1 MSKFFDWLIS
11 LVYAIGVV
19 AFFVGAFY
27 LLGRQVC
34 R

>member
-11 LVYAIGVV
+11 LVYAGGVV

-27 LLGRQVC
+27 LLARQVC